1 VRYSEDMNNGKK
13 RTVILGIIFLA
24 FLLLAYIENTSF
36 FVYIRD
42 SFANPPL
49 AVILVFI
56 HNLLAVSLTI
66 LGMSFYVEIVL
77 TFMPK
82 RKIEYVVLHNPTV
95 FAAVFTVMI
104 LIISILRAST
114 LMKGAVD
121 IATLALVILISVPN
135 ALVEGYGIFQ
145 AIKRTL
151 SKKLTLQGLGAIY
164 LIFFAAAVVE
174 VSFVQLLLWA
184 SVK

>member
-1 VRYSEDMNNGKK
+1 MSAQKK
-13 RTVILGIIFLA
+13 RTVILGLVFLF

-42 SFANPPL
+42 SFTNPPL
-49 AVILVFI
+49 AVLLVFV
-56 HNLLAVSLTI
+56 HNVLAISLII
-66 LGMSFYVEIVL
+66 LGMSFYVEVVL

-82 RKIEYVVLHNPTV
+82 RKIEYVVLQNPTI
-95 FAAVFTVMI
+95 FSAVFTVMI
-104 LIISILRAST
+104 LTISIFRAST

-121 IATLALVILISVPN
+121 IASLALIILVSAPT

-145 AIKRTL
+145 AIRKTL
-151 SKKLTLQGLGAIY
+151 SKNLTLRGLGAIY

-174 VSFVQLLLWA
+174 VGFIQLLLWI
-184 SVK
+184 STT